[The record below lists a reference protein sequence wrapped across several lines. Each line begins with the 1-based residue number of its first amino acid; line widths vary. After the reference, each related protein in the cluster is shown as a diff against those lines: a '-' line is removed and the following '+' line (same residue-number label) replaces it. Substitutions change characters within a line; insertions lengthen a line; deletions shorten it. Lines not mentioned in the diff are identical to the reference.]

1 LSHVGSHGAK
11 MTAQGEHG
19 NSGNLRKGR
28 RGCAPPQFVEPPI
41 LRKLALINF
50 VTLTRAREWCA
61 DTMSELGQQTDP
73 LEPAG
78 RRCGCWPTSPIP
90 FYEVWLGAND
100 GAGTGEVGGDG
111 EVGGAGRAQR
121 ATGSSTTIAKFRSTD
136 IREPSPKPSPR
147 LVRKSAKTTSQC
159 PGFC

>member
-1 LSHVGSHGAK
+1 

-100 GAGTGEVGGDG
+100 GAGAGEVADVADSFLADSISGA
-111 EVGGAGRAQR
+111 VGPVRLQQVQLGAG
-121 ATGSSTTIAKFRSTD
+121 GLHLIF
-136 IREPSPKPSPR
+136 
-147 LVRKSAKTTSQC
+147 VKTTPGKVHSKARSLLSQ
-159 PGFC
+159 G